1 MASLLFRKLHI
12 NKQFS
17 NVDAPKHPS
26 ITKPFKTISTLL
38 LMTLLGAFLYA
49 CEAKV
54 NVSGGTE
61 VKTTTES
68 EGQKPSAESA
78 KYYNSGVDKARTGDS
93 QGAIADYKE
102 AIRISPNFP
111 LAYNNS
117 GAEKA
122 KLKDY
127 KGAIADLDE
136 AIRLTPED
144 GDPYYTRGLAK
155 SQLNDLQG
163 AKADLEKAAEL
174 FNKSGLTE
182 KANAATAIIEKI
194 EKLPK

>member
-1 MASLLFRKLHI
+1 MMASLLKLRG
-12 NKQFS
+12 
-17 NVDAPKHPS
+17 
-26 ITKPFKTISTLL
+26 LL
-38 LMTLLGAFLYA
+38 LITLMGSFLYA

-54 NVSGGTE
+54 SVSGGTE
-61 VKTTTES
+61 VKTTAETPAAGTSAKAPS
-68 EGQKPSAESA
+68 EEAA
-78 KYYNSGVDKARTGDS
+78 KYYNSGVEKAKAGDS

-102 AIRISPNFP
+102 AIRISPDFAP
-111 LAYNNS
+111 PYNNS

-127 KGAIADLDE
+127 KGAIVDLNE

-155 SQLNDLQG
+155 AQSDDLQG

-174 FNKSGLTE
+174 FKKSGLAE
-182 KANAATAIIEKI
+182 KANAATALI

>member
-1 MASLLFRKLHI
+1 MMASLLKLRG
-12 NKQFS
+12 
-17 NVDAPKHPS
+17 
-26 ITKPFKTISTLL
+26 LL
-38 LMTLLGAFLYA
+38 LITLMGSFLYA

-54 NVSGGTE
+54 SVSGGTE
-61 VKTTTES
+61 VKTTAETPAAGTSTKAPS
-68 EGQKPSAESA
+68 EEAA
-78 KYYNSGVDKARTGDS
+78 KYYNSGVEKAKAGDS

-102 AIRISPNFP
+102 AIRISPDFAF
-111 LAYNNS
+111 AYGNS

-127 KGAIADLDE
+127 KGAIADLNE

-144 GDPYYTRGLAK
+144 GGPYYTRGLAK
-155 SQLNDLQG
+155 AQSDDLQG

-174 FNKSGLTE
+174 FKKSGETE
-182 KANAATAIIEKI
+182 KASAATAVIEKI